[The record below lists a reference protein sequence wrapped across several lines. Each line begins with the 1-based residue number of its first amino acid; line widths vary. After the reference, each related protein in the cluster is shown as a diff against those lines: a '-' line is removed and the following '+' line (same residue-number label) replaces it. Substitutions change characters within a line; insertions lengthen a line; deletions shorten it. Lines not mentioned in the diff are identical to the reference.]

1 MTMTEVSIVTIV
13 KNNSAG
19 LKETYQSL
27 YVQKFPG
34 WEMIIVVGHSSD
46 DSLQFAHEC
55 QLSDSRVRVLEQED
69 IGIYNAM
76 NIGLAASTGQFVW
89 FMNSG
94 DRFANPEVLG
104 DAVDQIRDSH
114 FELVIGGYCVS
125 QVRKSNFKVT
135 ERETSGVS
143 RLSFAFNRRGGCHQA
158 MIFRRDTINMLG
170 GFDTRYSLA
179 SDFDLVMRVLEVGRA
194 KKVSKM
200 FAVIEPG
207 GLADRGI
214 FLVHQQKH
222 EIRRI
227 HLRGPFMNLAS
238 VTWTLLARVKITTRH
253 TLSGL

>member
-1 MTMTEVSIVTIV
+1 MTDVSIVTIV
-13 KNNSAG
+13 KENSVG

-27 YVQKFPG
+27 IVQKFPG
-34 WEMIIVVGHSSD
+34 WEMIIVVGHSKD
-46 DSLQFAHEC
+46 GSLQFAREC
-55 QLSDSRVRVLEQED
+55 QLSDSRIRVLEQED
-69 IGIYNAM
+69 IGVYNAM

-94 DRFANPEVLG
+94 DRFENPEVLG
-104 DAVDQIRDSH
+104 DAVNEIRDSD
-114 FELVIGGYCVS
+114 FELVIGGYRVGKA
-125 QVRKSNFKVT
+125 QKSNSKVKK
-135 ERETSGVS
+135 RETSSVS

-179 SDFDLVMRVLEVGRA
+179 SDFDLVMRVLEAGRA

-214 FLVHQQKH
+214 FLVHKQKH
-222 EIRRI
+222 QIRRI
-227 HLRGPFMNLAS
+227 HLRGPFINFAS
-238 VTWTLLARVKITTRH
+238 VTWTLLARVKITIRH
-253 TLSGL
+253 TLNGL